1 MTELMQTVSAALEKR
16 GFTVRHAAS
25 KAEAADIVLSL
36 IDKDATIGVGGSV
49 TIRELGVADALTAR
63 GQAPH
68 WHWLDNEPKADIF
81 PNAAK
86 ADVYLCSANAVTKE
100 GQLVNIDGTGN
111 RVAAMIHGPK
121 QVIAVVGVNKL
132 VDGGYPQALA
142 RIKAEACPPNAK
154 RLGLKTPCGLNG
166 KCDLANCEGGFCNVI
181 AIQEHPTGKR
191 PYTVVLVD
199 EPLGY

>member
-1 MTELMQTVSAALEKR
+1 MTELMQTVSAALQKR
-16 GFTVRHAAS
+16 GFTVRHAAT
-25 KAEAADIVLSL
+25 KEDAAALVLSL
-36 IDKDATIGVGGSV
+36 IGPEASVGIGGSV
-49 TIRELGVADALTAR
+49 TIRELGIAEQLEKEGR
-63 GQAPH
+63 SPH
-68 WHWLDNEPKADIF
+68 WHWLENEPRQNIF

-86 ADVYLCSANAVTKE
+86 ADVYLCSANAVTKD

-121 QVIAVVGVNKL
+121 QVIAVVGANKL

-142 RIKAEACPPNAK
+142 RIKAEACPPNAR
-154 RLGLKTPCGLNG
+154 RLGLQTACALTG
-166 KCDLANCEGGFCNVI
+166 KCDAANCTSGFCNVI

-191 PYTVVLVD
+191 PFTVVLVD

>member
-1 MTELMQTVSAALEKR
+1 MTELMQTISAALTRR
-16 GFTVRHAAS
+16 GFKVHHAAN
-25 KAEAADIVLSL
+25 KAEAATLVLSM
-36 IDKDATIGVGGSV
+36 IGPDDQVGVGGSM
-49 TIRELGVADALTAR
+49 TIRELGVVEALEKTTR
-63 GQAPH
+63 NVH

-86 ADVYLCSANAVTKE
+86 ADVYLCSANAVTKD

-121 QVIAVVGVNKL
+121 RVIAVVGVNKL

-154 RLGLKTPCGLNG
+154 RLGLQTPCGLEG
-166 KCDLANCEGGFCNVI
+166 KCDPARCESGMCNVI

-191 PYTVVLVD
+191 PFEVVLVD
-199 EPLGY
+199 EKLGY

>member
-1 MTELMQTVSAALEKR
+1 MTELMQTVSAALERR
-16 GFTVRHAAS
+16 GFNVYHAAT
-25 KAEAADIVLSL
+25 KDEAAALVLSL
-36 IDKDATIGVGGSV
+36 IGKDASVGVGGSV
-49 TIRELGVADALTAR
+49 TIRDLGIADTLEKTGR
-63 GQAPH
+63 APH

-86 ADVYLCSANAVTKE
+86 ADVYLCSANAVTKD

-121 QVIAVVGVNKL
+121 QVIAVVGANEL

-142 RIKAEACPPNAK
+142 RIKAEACPPNAR
-154 RLGLKTPCGLNG
+154 RLGLKTPCGLTG
-166 KCDLANCEGGFCNVI
+166 KCDAAHCESGFCNVI

-191 PYTVVLVD
+191 PFTVVLVD
-199 EPLGY
+199 EALGY